1 MREPSTLRTPA
12 AVAEKDFKPGPEVEP
27 NEKNTPAAV
36 TEKDFKQG
44 QEAEHNEKTTYTSS
58 SGRERL

>member
-1 MREPSTLRTPA
+1 M
-12 AVAEKDFKPGPEVEP
+12 AEKDFKQGPEAAP

-36 TEKDFKQG
+36 TETDFKQG

-58 SGRERL
+58 SNRERL